1 MVKGRGR
8 GSNPLPP
15 TIFIKL
21 KNMRQIVK
29 TFLGVTDMSDYLQRA
44 TTSASFEGH
53 KLYSN
58 IIKSGWSSM
67 TYNESDNLLRFG
79 DVRNAERISSR
90 VQEITRMRG
99 SGTQMRRQSFN
110 DVVGYAVHVP
120 NYLTGVP
127 TTMINSR
134 RVSIRSSKVLNI
146 VYNSTFHDGTN
157 LDDVVD
163 AGAKVLTYLRDL
175 EVKGYR
181 VNLYVMMSSK
191 GGSEQCTVLVKVK
204 DSEQYLNITK
214 TAYPIVNPDFLR
226 RHFCR
231 LLECETK
238 DREFPLSYGRPVY
251 MKYDIQ
257 NVFDACRL
265 KVDKYLT
272 FYDVQRNEIER

>member
-1 MVKGRGR
+1 
-8 GSNPLPP
+8 
-15 TIFIKL
+15 
-21 KNMRQIVK
+21 MRQIVK
-29 TFLGVTDMSDYLQRA
+29 TFRGVSEMSDYLQHA
-44 TTSASFEGH
+44 TTSASFDGH
-53 KLYSN
+53 ELASDRVR
-58 IIKSGWSSM
+58 IGWSEMS
-67 TYNESDNLLRFG
+67 YNDADNLLRYG
-79 DVRNAERISSR
+79 DIKNADRISSR
-90 VQEITRMRG
+90 VQEISRMRG
-99 SGTQMRRQSFN
+99 SGTQIRRQSFN

-134 RVSIRSSKVLNI
+134 RVSVRSQKVLNI
-146 VYNSTFHDGTN
+146 VYNSTFHHGTN
-157 LDDVVD
+157 LDDVID

-175 EVKGYR
+175 EAKGYR

-214 TAYPIVNPDFLR
+214 TAYPIINPDFLR

-231 LLECETK
+231 LIECETR
-238 DREFPLSYGRPVY
+238 DGEFPLSYGKPVY
-251 MKYDIQ
+251 KLSDIQ

-265 KVDKYLT
+265 KVDKYLN